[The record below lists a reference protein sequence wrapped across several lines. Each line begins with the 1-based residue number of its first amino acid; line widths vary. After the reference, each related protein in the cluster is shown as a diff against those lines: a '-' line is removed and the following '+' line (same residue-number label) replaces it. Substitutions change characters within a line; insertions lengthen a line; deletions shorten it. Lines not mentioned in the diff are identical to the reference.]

1 MGHPTVGTVLIS
13 RIICLKMRKNLNATQ
28 PAESIC
34 AHPQQRAVSV
44 HDSEGRIESFLNF
57 SSFYWTV
64 QSEVGHENT
73 IQTPSDAGMQFETDQ
88 ELRRAF
94 NVLHNAL
101 IRTRGGG
108 RFADSSAGIILALE
122 TDGPVAL
129 AALKQ
134 AGIRALAS

>member
-1 MGHPTVGTVLIS
+1 M
-13 RIICLKMRKNLNATQ
+13 RI
-28 PAESIC
+28 
-34 AHPQQRAVSV
+34 
-44 HDSEGRIESFLNF
+44 
-57 SSFYWTV
+57 
-64 QSEVGHENT
+64 T
-73 IQTPSDAGMQFETDQ
+73 IQSSHDAGTELETDQ

-108 RFADSSAGIILALE
+108 RFADTSAAIILARE
-122 TDGPVAL
+122 TDAPGAL